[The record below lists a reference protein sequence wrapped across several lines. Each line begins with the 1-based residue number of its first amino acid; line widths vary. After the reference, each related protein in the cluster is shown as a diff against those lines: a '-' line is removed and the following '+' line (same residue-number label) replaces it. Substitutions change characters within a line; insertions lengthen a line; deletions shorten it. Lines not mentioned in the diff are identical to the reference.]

1 MTDLH
6 QEEDRLREE
15 EDAGLEIKRQAAVEL
30 ARMRGLSISQG
41 RTAELKGDGTD
52 VVPELLTTSMHID
65 ADEVYPE
72 EVEQVIISTSTVET
86 PGMAAKPSLESL
98 TKAPQDAFV
107 PARLPHF

>member
-1 MTDLH
+1 
-6 QEEDRLREE
+6 
-15 EDAGLEIKRQAAVEL
+15 
-30 ARMRGLSISQG
+30 
-41 RTAELKGDGTD
+41 
-52 VVPELLTTSMHID
+52 MHID